1 MKYGMRGK
9 GRSWR
14 SCFVRQRKRKEKD
27 VDGKVR
33 KLNYLEAGVRGK
45 KRKFRRNEERLA
57 REDIPSAES
66 KDDLH

>member
-1 MKYGMRGK
+1 MEE
-9 GRSWR
+9 
-14 SCFVRQRKRKEKD
+14 KE
-27 VDGKVR
+27 R

>member
-1 MKYGMRGK
+1 MEE
-9 GRSWR
+9 
-14 SCFVRQRKRKEKD
+14 KE
-27 VDGKVR
+27 R

-45 KRKFRRNEERLA
+45 KRKFRRNEERLG